1 MRKGEARKWR
11 GGNNIRHDRRKFP
24 RAQDISQLKVLR
36 KMDDLKKKKKTPTTS
51 RHILMRRG
59 RNTVSRGK
67 PTVKK

>member
-36 KMDDLKKKKKTPTTS
+36 KMDDLKKKKPPTTS
-51 RHILMRRG
+51 RHILMRRV

-67 PTVKK
+67 PIVKK